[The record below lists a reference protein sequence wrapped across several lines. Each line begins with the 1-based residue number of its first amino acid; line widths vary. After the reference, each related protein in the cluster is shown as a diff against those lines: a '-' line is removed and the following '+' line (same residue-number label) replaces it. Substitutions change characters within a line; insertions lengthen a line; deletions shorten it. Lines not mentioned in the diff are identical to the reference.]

1 MERVILDVDLAM
13 GAPGSDVD
21 DGFALALAL
30 ADPEITVELV
40 TTVNGNTDVASATTL
55 TLELL
60 HRLGHPDVP
69 VHRGAQVPLLRPQA
83 RIGSVPDD
91 VIAREPRPLP
101 AAAAMVEH
109 VRANPG
115 EITLVAVGPLTNVAL
130 AMRLDHTFAASLKRL
145 VIMGGIFLEPTN
157 DAAMPGEFNI
167 WNDPEAAEIVLGSGI
182 VAQWVG
188 LDVTRK
194 VRVTMD
200 QARAMEASDHEF
212 AAFAGRYTV
221 AWIDHLNGRHAAP
234 DASCAMHDPLAVAA
248 VTHPELITWRDVQL
262 QVETGDRLRGAML
275 ADPLTGSWS
284 PDGKDKQGTV
294 NASIAI
300 DVDADGFTRF
310 FMDKLKEL

>member
-1 MERVILDVDLAM
+1 MERVMLDVDLAM

-30 ADPEITVELV
+30 ADPDISLELV

-60 HRLGHPDVP
+60 HRLGHPEVP

-83 RIGSVPDD
+83 KFGSVPDE
-91 VIAREPRPLP
+91 VVVREPRPMP

-130 AMRLDHTFAASLKRL
+130 AMRLDHTFASSLKRL
-145 VIMGGIFLEPTN
+145 VIMGGVFNQPTN
-157 DAAMPGEFNI
+157 ETRMPGEYNI

-188 LDVTRK
+188 LDVTPK
-194 VRVTMD
+194 VRVTMEE
-200 QARAMEASDHEF
+200 ARAMAASDHEF

-221 AWIDHLNGRHAAP
+221 AWIDHLSSRRPEQVG
-234 DASCAMHDPLAVAA
+234 SCAMHDPLAVAA
-248 VTHPELITWRDVQL
+248 VTHPELITWQDSYV

-275 ADPLTGSWS
+275 ADPLTRGWA
-284 PDGKDKQGTV
+284 PDGDGTKLEP
-294 NASIAI
+294 NASIAV
-300 DVDADGFTRF
+300 DVDAAGFTRF

>member
-1 MERVILDVDLAM
+1 MERVLLDVDLAM

-30 ADPEITVELV
+30 ADPDIAVELV

-60 HRLGHPDVP
+60 HRLGRPEIP
-69 VHRGAQVPLLRPQA
+69 VHRGAEVPLLRPRA
-83 RIGSVPDD
+83 RVGSVPDD
-91 VIAREPRPLP
+91 VVVREPQPTP

-115 EITLVAVGPLTNVAL
+115 QLTLVAVGPLTNVAL

-145 VIMGGIFLEPTN
+145 VIMGGIFNEPTN

-167 WNDPEAAEIVLGSGI
+167 WNDPEAAGIVLGSGI
-182 VAQWVG
+182 LAQWVG

-194 VRVTMD
+194 VRVTKAD
-200 QARAMEASDHEF
+200 AREMAASDREF
-212 AAFAGRYTV
+212 ASFAGRYTV
-221 AWIDHLNGRHAAP
+221 AWIDHLGTRRAQP
-234 DASCAMHDPLAVAA
+234 EESCAMHDPLAVAA
-248 VTHPELITWRDVQL
+248 VTHPELITWRDAQV

-275 ADPLTGSWS
+275 ADYRTGSW
-284 PDGKDKQGTV
+284 
-294 NASIAI
+294 NASVAV
-300 DVDADGFTRF
+300 DVDAPGFTRF
-310 FMDKLKEL
+310 FMDRLKEL